1 MISAM
6 IIIALM
12 TAALTRTL
20 GFSKLEERLAT
31 TILLEQERRSYRSA
45 AASLVQAW
53 WRDKK
58 QPTYVIRQNFISSMD
73 FFRHQRLK
81 RVRARWV
88 ADTDSHSVANAIGQK
103 LDKLME
109 RLDKVGTQVT
119 TSVKKAAVIAPGQ
132 SSLTRSGDQAMVDAL
147 NRISGRLEALETRL
161 TDVTGDLTSDVPS
174 VDDVVNSIKNSEL
187 GSDITWI
194 KKAISKVYKEMK
206 AGDARSVQVSEAQA
220 SAAGHVPAFSNP
232 LYQQQIHQQ
241 FQQQQQQ
248 QLRAS
253 QPTGKSLAKGA
264 SRREQA

>member
-119 TSVKKAAVIAPGQ
+119 TSVKKAAVISPAQNG
-132 SSLTRSGDQAMVDAL
+132 LTRSGDQAMVDAL

-161 TDVTGDLTSDVPS
+161 ADVAGDLASDVPS

-206 AGDARSVQVSEAQA
+206 SGDARSMAQVSEA
-220 SAAGHVPAFSNP
+220 AAGHVPSFSNP
-232 LYQQQIHQQ
+232 QYQQQIHQQ
-241 FQQQQQQ
+241 YQQQQQA
-248 QLRAS
+248 RS
-253 QPTGKSLAKGA
+253 YQPAGKSLARTA

>member
-45 AASLVQAW
+45 AAALVQAW

-58 QPTYVIRQNFISSMD
+58 RPTYNIRQNFIFSMD
-73 FFRHQRLK
+73 LFRHQRLK
-81 RVRARWV
+81 RVRARWI

-119 TSVKKAAVIAPGQ
+119 TSVKKAAVIAPAAAT
-132 SSLTRSGDQAMVDAL
+132 SRAGDQAMVEAL

-161 TDVTGDLTSDVPS
+161 TDVSNELSADAPS
-174 VDDVVNSIKNSEL
+174 VDDVVASIKHSEL

-206 AGDARSVQVSEAQA
+206 SGEGKSTVMSEAQ
-220 SAAGHVPAFSNP
+220 SFVPP
-232 LYQQQIHQQ
+232 P
-241 FQQQQQQ
+241 Q
-248 QLRAS
+248 QLQSRPAPS
-253 QPTGKSLAKGA
+253 KVLGRTA